1 MYHPPL
7 PIRLRLTSLLFKL
20 VLLSFLDVFVSC
32 RYFATTRY
40 DVSGYPTLV
49 FMKDGTNGDHYPYE
63 GACVTKVFA
72 KRIYIYIYI
81 YKTSAVVVSSL
92 DTNTSPLQGN
102 MCLLFFLMISI
113 VPQGKKRPDL
123 RLHPFYFAIGG
134 RLAANFV
141 DHMKDVESG
150 AWKPPIVRHCP
161 ASI

>member
-1 MYHPPL
+1 M
-7 PIRLRLTSLLFKL
+7 
-20 VLLSFLDVFVSC
+20 
-32 RYFATTRY
+32 
-40 DVSGYPTLV
+40 SGYPTLV

-63 GACVTKVFA
+63 GACVTESFCK
-72 KRIYIYIYI
+72 KNI

-92 DTNTSPLQGN
+92 DINTSPLQGN

-113 VPQGKKRPDL
+113 VPQGKKSPDL

-161 ASI
+161 TSI